1 MTVSLSSPVT
11 GGAQTGFTSP
21 TYTVVADQAPDA
33 LSKQWA
39 VTALGG
45 TQAGV
50 TTHSASS
57 PFTFTFRRPASF
69 KQAGVP
75 NPSTGVIYPSGKN
88 VWKGLIRKGTQPAA
102 NQQYVTSMITVEMA
116 VAAGADTYDPAN
128 VRAMVGFGVGCLN
141 QISAG
146 LGDTLVTGVL

>member
-1 MTVSLSSPVT
+1 MAISLSSPVT

-21 TYTVVADQAPDA
+21 TYTVVEDSAPDA

-45 TQAGV
+45 TQTGV

-57 PFTFTFRRPASF
+57 PFTFTVRRPASF

-75 NPSTGVIYPSGKN
+75 NPSTGVIYPTGKN
-88 VWKGLIRKGTQPAA
+88 VWKLIVRKGMLPAA
-102 NQQYVTSMITVEMA
+102 NQSYQVGMVNSEIPVP
-116 VAAGADTYDPAN
+116 AGADTYDAAN
-128 VRAMVGFGVGCLN
+128 VRAKFGFYVGCCWQL
-141 QISAG
+141 SAAI
-146 LGDTLVTGVL
+146 GDMLVTGVM

>member
-21 TYTVVADQAPDA
+21 TYTVVSDQAPDA
-33 LSKQWA
+33 LSRQWA

-45 TQAGV
+45 TQTGV
-50 TTHSASS
+50 TVHSATN
-57 PFTFTFRRPASF
+57 PFTFTVKRPATF

-88 VWKGLIRKGTQPAA
+88 VFRLLARKGTTPAA
-102 NQQYVTSMITVEMA
+102 NQSYVTSMVSTDIS
-116 VAAGADTYDPAN
+116 VAAGADTYDPSN
-128 VRAMVGFGVGCLN
+128 VRALFGYYAGCVW
-141 QISAG
+141 QQSAG
-146 LGDTLVTGVL
+146 IGDMITSGIM

>member
-1 MTVSLSSPVT
+1 MTISVSGAVT

-21 TYTVVADQAPDA
+21 TYTVSVDQAPDA

-39 VTALGG
+39 VTAIGG

-50 TTHSASS
+50 TLHSASS
-57 PFTFTFRRPASF
+57 PFTFTARRPATF

-88 VWKGLIRKGTQPAA
+88 VWKLIWRKGSTPAA
-102 NQQYVTSMITVEMA
+102 GQNFVVAMINAEISIP
-116 VAAGADTYDPAN
+116 AGSDTYDAAN
-128 VRAMVGFGVGCLN
+128 VRALVSFYVGCN
-141 QISAG
+141 NSTSAG
-146 LGDTLVTGVL
+146 MGDSFTGGIL